1 LTQVQVSS
9 SSSAPPAAWPLHS
22 QLELGALPGAVP
34 CARVHSR
41 LVLWEWGQAGLGETV
56 ELVVSELMTNALR
69 ASVPGAMGWSSVP
82 DQDDRQV
89 IGVRLASDGRQVLVE
104 VWDSNPA
111 PPVAGLVNPD
121 GETGRGLLMVQRLS
135 SRWGYYYLA
144 SQPDVSPLGDRAVKV
159 VWALITPRP
168 WG

>member
-1 LTQVQVSS
+1 M
-9 SSSAPPAAWPLHS
+9 
-22 QLELGALPGAVP
+22 P
-34 CARVHSR
+34 CARVHSQ
-41 LVLWEWGQAGLGETV
+41 LVLWEWGQAGLGDTV

-69 ASVPGAMGWSSVP
+69 ASEPGVMGWPGVAGR
-82 DQDDRQV
+82 DEQQV

-121 GETGRGLLMVQRLS
+121 GETGRGLLMVQSVS

-144 SQPDVSPLGDRAVKV
+144 SQPDLTPPGDRAVKV
-159 VWALITPRP
+159 VWALVTPRP

>member
-1 LTQVQVSS
+1 M
-9 SSSAPPAAWPLHS
+9 
-22 QLELGALPGAVP
+22 
-34 CARVHSR
+34 HSR
-41 LVLWEWGQAGLGETV
+41 LVLWEWEQAGLDDTV

-69 ASVPGAMGWSSVP
+69 ASVPGAMGWPGVA
-82 DQDDRQV
+82 DHDDRQV

-135 SRWGYYYLA
+135 SRWGYYYVA
-144 SQPDVSPLGDRAVKV
+144 SQPDVSPPGDRAVKV

>member
-1 LTQVQVSS
+1 VS
-9 SSSAPPAAWPLHS
+9 WRLQS

-34 CARVHSR
+34 CARVHSQ
-41 LVLWEWGQAGLGETV
+41 LVLWEWGQAGLADTV

-69 ASVPGAMGWSSVP
+69 ASEPGAMGWPGAAGP
-82 DQDDRQV
+82 DEQQV

-111 PPVAGLVNPD
+111 PPVAGLVNPE
-121 GETGRGLLMVQRLS
+121 GETGRGLLMVQRVS

-144 SQPDVSPLGDRAVKV
+144 SQPDLTPPGDRAVKV
-159 VWALITPRP
+159 VWALVTPRP